1 MNRRHLLAAAL
12 TAPLALP
19 WTPTFAQAAAGRDGR
34 VKRLLLIELNGGNDG
49 LNTVVPLADPRY
61 SELRPQLGLDSAA
74 LIPLEGGMGLNPAM
88 DALRPVWEAGQLAI
102 IQGVGYEH
110 ANRSHFRSIE
120 IWDTGTDADV
130 IGTRGWLASVDP
142 AALFGRTFAAPG
154 IVIGRNPAALSG
166 GRHQPVV
173 MQDSQRFAAQ
183 ARSVLD
189 STLRNAT
196 PALRHILDVQSEIRT
211 AAEGL
216 GAGRPRPRGD
226 FPPGAFGQ
234 DAAEAAAL
242 LCGDPAAP
250 VVKIALTGFDTHV
263 NQRARHDALLGQ
275 LARTLAALRTSFT
288 DAGIW
293 NDVLIATY
301 SEFGRRAAQNASG
314 GTDHGKGAP
323 HFVMGGAVRGGL
335 VGEAPRLSDLDDGD
349 VAVSLD
355 YRRLYNTVL
364 TRWWQAPA
372 SALNVSKFPPLA
384 LV

>member
-1 MNRRHLLAAAL
+1 MNRRQLLATAL
-12 TAPLALP
+12 AAPLALP
-19 WTPTFAQAAAGRDGR
+19 WTAAFSQAATARDGR

-49 LNTVVPLADPRY
+49 LNTVVPAGDPRY
-61 SELRPQLGLDSAA
+61 AELRPQLGLDPAA
-74 LIPLEGGMGLNPAM
+74 LLPLDSGMGLNPAM
-88 DALRPVWEAGQLAI
+88 AALRPAWEAGQLAI
-102 IQGVGYEH
+102 VQGVGYEH

-120 IWDTGTDADV
+120 IWDTGTDADR

-183 ARSVLD
+183 ARGVPD
-189 STLRNAT
+189 GTLRDAN
-196 PALRHILDVQSEIRT
+196 PALRHLLEVQSEIRS
-211 AAEGL
+211 AADGL
-216 GAGRPRPRGD
+216 GAGRPRPSGD
-226 FPPGAFGQ
+226 FPAGAFGQ

-242 LCGDPAAP
+242 LCGDPATP

-263 NQRARHDALLGQ
+263 SQRGRHDALLGQ
-275 LARTLAALRTSFT
+275 LARTLAALRAAFV
-288 DAGIW
+288 DAGLW
-293 NDVLIATY
+293 DDVLIFTY

-314 GTDHGKGAP
+314 GTDHGKAAP
-323 HFVMGGAVRGGL
+323 HFVMGGTVRGGL
-335 VGEAPRLSDLDDGD
+335 VGEAPRLGDLDEGD
-349 VAVSLD
+349 VGVTLD

-372 SALNVSKFPPLA
+372 SAIDVARFPALA